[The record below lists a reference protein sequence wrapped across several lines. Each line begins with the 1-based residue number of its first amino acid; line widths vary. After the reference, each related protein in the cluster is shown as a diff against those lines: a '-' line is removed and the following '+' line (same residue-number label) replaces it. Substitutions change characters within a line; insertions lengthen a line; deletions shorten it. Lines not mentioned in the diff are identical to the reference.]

1 MSATMAKTLE
11 HDDVTL
17 GERSG
22 SKDIDEEEPTQQYHI
37 EVPKPLPGTASCQA
51 LQAENAML
59 RDIIM
64 QAGIALEQDFAQMK
78 LMELENKRLR
88 KCAFEKKGQKRQNMP
103 TSGCAHHMTAAE
115 NLDWLARHDWESL
128 MKDIFKEAVPR
139 FKVLKKNIADY
150 QKALEK
156 EKKAVEREAKAA
168 AAAEA
173 RALRA

>member
-1 MSATMAKTLE
+1 
-11 HDDVTL
+11 
-17 GERSG
+17 
-22 SKDIDEEEPTQQYHI
+22 
-37 EVPKPLPGTASCQA
+37 
-51 LQAENAML
+51 
-59 RDIIM
+59 
-64 QAGIALEQDFAQMK
+64 
-78 LMELENKRLR
+78 
-88 KCAFEKKGQKRQNMP
+88 
-103 TSGCAHHMTAAE
+103 
-115 NLDWLARHDWESL
+115 